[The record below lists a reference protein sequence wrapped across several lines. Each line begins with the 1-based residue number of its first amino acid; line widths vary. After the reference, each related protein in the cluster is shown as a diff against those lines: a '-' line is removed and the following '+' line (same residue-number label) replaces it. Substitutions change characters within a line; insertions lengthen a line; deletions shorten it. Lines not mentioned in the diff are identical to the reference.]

1 MRSIK
6 ELLELMLENEQAY
19 FYGLCHWVNNLY
31 ICKIINFEE
40 RRKLITYINNNR
52 PSKWSSFS
60 AFISR
65 DSRFYWESKKIKPRI
80 KWIKKHIKLNS

>member
-6 ELLELMLENEQAY
+6 ELLELMLKNEQAY

-31 ICKIINFEE
+31 ICKIINLEE
-40 RRKLITYINNNR
+40 KRKLITYINNNR

-65 DSRFYWESKKIKPRI
+65 DSNFYWESKKIKPRI